1 VPDANVTIL
10 QNQLKARTILEIL
23 EGGDISTEMG
33 SDICQVVIYF
43 FGQVGIGEYETE
55 SWEEEDLYSQRLR
68 VIEGTVQQYHV
79 TLGVLLRD
87 CCPC

>member
-1 VPDANVTIL
+1 
-10 QNQLKARTILEIL
+10 
-23 EGGDISTEMG
+23 MG
-33 SDICQVVIYF
+33 SDICQVVICF
-43 FGQVGIGEYETE
+43 FGQVGIGEYEIE